1 MRTNAQ
7 KQVSFV
13 STIWPFTILYWRRI
27 FVGFLLGAVF
37 GFTSSTVNHI
47 APKFGENAL
56 KIINTYLS
64 GVTVWPKRGLATIL
78 AIVSVAALLY
88 GFRAIAFLKRFWRS
102 WRSGLV
108 SGVGEIWFVTSGAT
122 FAFFNLTGSYRS
134 LLLLGIG
141 VVGTALVCYRD
152 FRVGEKAEERFE
164 ADPDRPIEEADED
177 ILNRGTVVAG
187 IVRAIV
193 HDFVPVLALTGAYGD
208 GKTSVLNLLSK
219 ELKQRKDVLFV
230 RFSTWLPMDDKT
242 LVSTLLGGVVEKLET
257 ELFVPKIKKNF
268 VGFTRMLFAVLP
280 GLPASIK
287 ELFEKPSQ
295 DEQIAEIQ
303 RNLARLPVRVVVLL
317 DDLDRMHRSEL
328 DVLFKVIRGVPE
340 FPQVTY

>member
-13 STIWPFTILYWRRI
+13 STIWPFTIRYWRRI
-27 FVGFLLGAVF
+27 FVGFLLGAVL

-187 IVRAIV
+187 IVRLREPMATAKHPFSICCQRNSSSV
-193 HDFVPVLALTGAYGD
+193 R
-208 GKTSVLNLLSK
+208 TSFSSGFPRGFPWTTRRLFQPFSVASWKNSK
-219 ELKQRKDVLFV
+219 QSYSSRRLR
-230 RFSTWLPMDDKT
+230 KT
-242 LVSTLLGGVVEKLET
+242 L
-257 ELFVPKIKKNF
+257 
-268 VGFTRMLFAVLP
+268 
-280 GLPASIK
+280 
-287 ELFEKPSQ
+287 
-295 DEQIAEIQ
+295 
-303 RNLARLPVRVVVLL
+303 
-317 DDLDRMHRSEL
+317 
-328 DVLFKVIRGVPE
+328 
-340 FPQVTY
+340 